1 MNTSI
6 IEIDEKQKQKDVE
19 FGSNSEDITKKEIE
33 DYIGLPLM
41 KYKDKFA
48 TFDFYNTERKIL
60 CELKSRR
67 NDDKK
72 YKTQLVGENKIKKA
86 RLKHSDGF
94 QVYFFW
100 KLTNS
105 LYVWKFDP
113 KVELETRQLGN
124 YARGDKTDT
133 LYLIENKIMKK
144 IKSNDIKNKLFKTKG
159 DFTLNFQ

>member
-6 IEIDEKQKQKDVE
+6 IVVDEKQKQKDIE
-19 FGSNSEDITKKEIE
+19 FGSDNEKTTQEEIE
-33 DYIGLPLM
+33 DYLGLTLM
-41 KYKDKFA
+41 KYKDKFS

-72 YKTQLVGENKIKKA
+72 YKTQLIGQNKINKA
-86 RLKHSDGF
+86 RVKHSDGF

-105 LYVWKFDP
+105 LYVWKYDP
-113 KVELETRQLGN
+113 KVELETRELGN
-124 YARGDKTDT
+124 FARGDKTDT
-133 LYLIENKIMKK
+133 LYLIENKIMTKVK
-144 IKSNDIKNKLFKTKG
+144 ANNIKNKLFKIKG
-159 DFTLNFQ
+159 DFTLDFT